1 MLPKPKSI
9 FENWHPFVRTG
20 AATTR
25 SKLEEKQRNFI
36 AKWGPLVR
44 NKMEIPIMLHVDLV
58 HWRTTAANQR
68 RAYDRGEESGRKFV
82 SSMLGWETIIDDPRT
97 AEIARE
103 LGYAQEHAH
112 MLAEMRA
119 IRAGWNNP
127 QQFTQARQDREVRDL
142 LGSHL
147 EDLLPAA

>member
-97 AEIARE
+97 AEIARY
-103 LGYAQEHAH
+103 GRGGTTRSSSPK
-112 MLAEMRA
+112 RA
-119 IRAGWNNP
+119 R
-127 QQFTQARQDREVRDL
+127 TARFVTF
-142 LGSHL
+142 SVVT
-147 EDLLPAA
+147 